1 MGAREYNYTRG
12 NTALVPERKP
22 QYDKN
27 KKQKIKEELRAKKI
41 KKLKVNLISDVVGI
55 SALVCIL
62 GGITLAIDGYVYDRQ
77 NELTQI
83 KEEAEV
89 SSDINDALKVMLLKY
104 SSLENVKNV
113 AENELSMV
121 YPNKDNTIMIDM
133 SKDYFSHIS
142 EEENGESFLDKIKGI
157 FN

>member
-41 KKLKVNLISDVVGI
+41 KKLKVNLISNVGGI

-142 EEENGESFLDKIKGI
+142 EEENGESFLDKIKSI

>member
-41 KKLKVNLISDVVGI
+41 KKLKVNLISNVVGI

-133 SKDYFSHIS
+133 SKAYFSHIN
-142 EEENGESFLDKIKGI
+142 EEENGESFLDKIKSI

>member
-1 MGAREYNYTRG
+1 MGSREYNYTRG

-41 KKLKVNLISDVVGI
+41 KKLKVNLISNVVGI

-77 NELTQI
+77 NELTEI

-89 SSDINDALKVMLLKY
+89 SLDINDALKVTLLKY

>member
-41 KKLKVNLISDVVGI
+41 KKLKVNLISNVVGI

-77 NELTQI
+77 NELTKI

-89 SSDINDALKVMLLKY
+89 SLDINDALKVTLLKY
-104 SSLENVKNV
+104 SSLENVKNI

>member
-41 KKLKVNLISDVVGI
+41 KKLKVNLISNVVGI

-77 NELTQI
+77 NELTEI
-83 KEEAEV
+83 KKETAAA
-89 SSDINDALKVMLLKY
+89 SDINDALKVMLLKY

-113 AENELSMV
+113 AENELGMV
-121 YPNKDNTIMIDM
+121 YPNKDNTILIDM
-133 SKDYFSHIS
+133 SKDYFSHIN
-142 EEENGESFLDKIKGI
+142 EEENKESFLDKIKGI

>member
-41 KKLKVNLISDVVGI
+41 KKLKVNLISNVVGI

-113 AENELSMV
+113 AENELSIV

>member
-22 QYDKN
+22 QYDNN

-41 KKLKVNLISDVVGI
+41 KKLKVNLISNVVGI

-83 KEEAEV
+83 KEE
-89 SSDINDALKVMLLKY
+89 
-104 SSLENVKNV
+104 
-113 AENELSMV
+113 
-121 YPNKDNTIMIDM
+121 T
-133 SKDYFSHIS
+133 
-142 EEENGESFLDKIKGI
+142 
-157 FN
+157 